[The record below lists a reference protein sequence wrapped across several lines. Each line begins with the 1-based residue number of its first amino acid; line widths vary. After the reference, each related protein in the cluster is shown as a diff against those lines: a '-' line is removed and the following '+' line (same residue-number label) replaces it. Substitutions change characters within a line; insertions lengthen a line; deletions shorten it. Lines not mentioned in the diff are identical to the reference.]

1 MLRKYFEEFMADVP
15 EQLPQLIHKSWMKKP
30 IIYDEYILLEFNF
43 PQAFSLEDIMNMFED
58 QMELII
64 LYHMVPSTSTSFG
77 HCCCAYTNPAFGHMY
92 KMNVMIDGNGLVN
105 RVTVTIFDS
114 LEFMGGDLCN
124 DLELHAKTGSFKYRQ
139 NKFEVLLLHQL
150 NSPLYAI
157 HERVLI

>member
-43 PQAFSLEDIMNMFED
+43 PQAFSLEDIMNMFEY

-139 NKFEVLLLHQL
+139 NKFEVLSYFI
-150 NSPLYAI
+150 N
-157 HERVLI
+157 

>member
-64 LYHMVPSTSTSFG
+64 LYHMVPSTSTPFG

-139 NKFEVLLLHQL
+139 NKFEVLSYFI
-150 NSPLYAI
+150 N
-157 HERVLI
+157 

>member
-15 EQLPQLIHKSWMKKP
+15 AQLPQLIHKSWMKKP

-139 NKFEVLLLHQL
+139 NKFEVLSYFI
-150 NSPLYAI
+150 N
-157 HERVLI
+157 

>member
-1 MLRKYFEEFMADVP
+1 MLRKYFEEFIADVP
-15 EQLPQLIHKSWMKKP
+15 EQLPQLIHKSCMKNR

-139 NKFEVLLLHQL
+139 NKFEVLSYFI
-150 NSPLYAI
+150 N
-157 HERVLI
+157 

>member
-64 LYHMVPSTSTSFG
+64 LYHMVPSTSFG

-92 KMNVMIDGNGLVN
+92 KMNVMIAGNGLVN

-139 NKFEVLLLHQL
+139 NKFEVLSYFI
-150 NSPLYAI
+150 N
-157 HERVLI
+157 

>member
-30 IIYDEYILLEFNF
+30 IIYDEYLLHEFNI
-43 PQAFSLEDIMNMFED
+43 PQAFSLEDIMNIYED
-58 QMELII
+58 QIELLI

-139 NKFEVLLLHQL
+139 NKFEVLSYFI
-150 NSPLYAI
+150 N
-157 HERVLI
+157 

>member
-77 HCCCAYTNPAFGHMY
+77 HCCCAYTNPAFGHMS

-139 NKFEVLLLHQL
+139 NKFEVLSYFI
-150 NSPLYAI
+150 N
-157 HERVLI
+157 

>member
-1 MLRKYFEEFMADVP
+1 MLRKFFEEFMADAP

-30 IIYDEYILLEFNF
+30 VIYDEYILLEFNF
-43 PQAFSLEDIMNMFED
+43 PQAFTLEDIMNMFED

-64 LYHMVPSTSTSFG
+64 LYHMVPSTATSFG

-92 KMNVMIDGNGLVN
+92 KMNVMTDGNGLVN
-105 RVTVTIFDS
+105 RVTVTIFNS

-139 NKFEVLLLHQL
+139 NKFEVL
-150 NSPLYAI
+150 SYFI
-157 HERVLI
+157 T

>member
-15 EQLPQLIHKSWMKKP
+15 EQLPQLIHKSRMKKP

-139 NKFEVLLLHQL
+139 NKFEVLSYFI
-150 NSPLYAI
+150 N
-157 HERVLI
+157 

>member
-77 HCCCAYTNPAFGHMY
+77 HCCCACTNPAFGHMY

-139 NKFEVLLLHQL
+139 NKFEVLSYFI
-150 NSPLYAI
+150 N
-157 HERVLI
+157 

>member
-77 HCCCAYTNPAFGHMY
+77 HYCCAYTNPAFGHMY

-139 NKFEVLLLHQL
+139 NKFEVLSYFI
-150 NSPLYAI
+150 N
-157 HERVLI
+157 

>member
-92 KMNVMIDGNGLVN
+92 KMNVMIDGNGLEWS
-105 RVTVTIFDS
+105 FQ
-114 LEFMGGDLCN
+114 GDM
-124 DLELHAKTGSFKYRQ
+124 
-139 NKFEVLLLHQL
+139 
-150 NSPLYAI
+150 
-157 HERVLI
+157 

>member
-43 PQAFSLEDIMNMFED
+43 PQAFSLQDIIKMFEY

-139 NKFEVLLLHQL
+139 NKFEVLSYFI
-150 NSPLYAI
+150 N
-157 HERVLI
+157 

>member
-1 MLRKYFEEFMADVP
+1 MLRKYFEAFMADVP

-139 NKFEVLLLHQL
+139 NKFEVLSYFI
-150 NSPLYAI
+150 N
-157 HERVLI
+157 

>member
-77 HCCCAYTNPAFGHMY
+77 HCCCAYTNPASGHMY

-139 NKFEVLLLHQL
+139 NKFEVLSYFI
-150 NSPLYAI
+150 N
-157 HERVLI
+157 

>member
-139 NKFEVLLLHQL
+139 NKLLHQL

>member
-64 LYHMVPSTSTSFG
+64 LYHMVPSTYTSFG

-139 NKFEVLLLHQL
+139 NKFEVLSYFI
-150 NSPLYAI
+150 N
-157 HERVLI
+157 

>member
-77 HCCCAYTNPAFGHMY
+77 HCSCAYTNPAFGHMY

-139 NKFEVLLLHQL
+139 NKFEVLSYFI
-150 NSPLYAI
+150 N
-157 HERVLI
+157 

>member
-77 HCCCAYTNPAFGHMY
+77 HMY

-139 NKFEVLLLHQL
+139 NKFEVLSYFI
-150 NSPLYAI
+150 N
-157 HERVLI
+157 

>member
-58 QMELII
+58 QMELIT
-64 LYHMVPSTSTSFG
+64 LYHMVPSTSTLFG

-139 NKFEVLLLHQL
+139 NKFEVLSYFI
-150 NSPLYAI
+150 N
-157 HERVLI
+157 

>member
-77 HCCCAYTNPAFGHMY
+77 HCCCAYTIPAFGHMY

-139 NKFEVLLLHQL
+139 NKFEVLSYFI
-150 NSPLYAI
+150 N
-157 HERVLI
+157 

>member
-1 MLRKYFEEFMADVP
+1 MLRQYFEEFMADVP

-139 NKFEVLLLHQL
+139 NKFEVLSYFI
-150 NSPLYAI
+150 N
-157 HERVLI
+157 

>member
-43 PQAFSLEDIMNMFED
+43 PQAVSLEDIMNMFED

-64 LYHMVPSTSTSFG
+64 LYHMVPATSTSFG

-139 NKFEVLLLHQL
+139 NKFEVLSYFI
-150 NSPLYAI
+150 N
-157 HERVLI
+157 

>member
-139 NKFEVLLLHQL
+139 NKIEVLSYFI
-150 NSPLYAI
+150 N
-157 HERVLI
+157 

>member
-30 IIYDEYILLEFNF
+30 IIYDEYILLEFHF

-139 NKFEVLLLHQL
+139 NKFEVLSYFI
-150 NSPLYAI
+150 N
-157 HERVLI
+157 

>member
-43 PQAFSLEDIMNMFED
+43 PPAFSLEDIMNMFED

-139 NKFEVLLLHQL
+139 NKFEVLSYFI
-150 NSPLYAI
+150 N
-157 HERVLI
+157 

>member
-30 IIYDEYILLEFNF
+30 IIYDKYILLEFNF

-139 NKFEVLLLHQL
+139 NKFEVLSYFI
-150 NSPLYAI
+150 N
-157 HERVLI
+157 

>member
-77 HCCCAYTNPAFGHMY
+77 HCCCAYTNPAVGHMY

-139 NKFEVLLLHQL
+139 NKFEVLSYFI
-150 NSPLYAI
+150 N
-157 HERVLI
+157 

>member
-58 QMELII
+58 QTELII

-139 NKFEVLLLHQL
+139 NKFEVLSYFI
-150 NSPLYAI
+150 N
-157 HERVLI
+157 

>member
-124 DLELHAKTGSFKYRQ
+124 DLELHAKTGSFKYRH
-139 NKFEVLLLHQL
+139 NKFEVLSYFI
-150 NSPLYAI
+150 N
-157 HERVLI
+157 

>member
-124 DLELHAKTGSFKYRQ
+124 DLELHAKTGSFKYRK
-139 NKFEVLLLHQL
+139 NKFEVLSYFI
-150 NSPLYAI
+150 N
-157 HERVLI
+157 

>member
-64 LYHMVPSTSTSFG
+64 LYHMVSSTSTSFG

-139 NKFEVLLLHQL
+139 NKFEVLSYFI
-150 NSPLYAI
+150 N
-157 HERVLI
+157 

>member
-1 MLRKYFEEFMADVP
+1 MADVP

-124 DLELHAKTGSFKYRQ
+124 DLELHAKTGSNIDKTSLRY
-139 NKFEVLLLHQL
+139 
-150 NSPLYAI
+150 
-157 HERVLI
+157 

>member
-139 NKFEVLLLHQL
+139 NKFEVLSYI
-150 NSPLYAI
+150 N
-157 HERVLI
+157 

>member
-139 NKFEVLLLHQL
+139 NKFEVL

>member
-30 IIYDEYILLEFNF
+30 IIYDENILLEFNF

-139 NKFEVLLLHQL
+139 NKFEVLSYFI
-150 NSPLYAI
+150 N
-157 HERVLI
+157 

>member
-43 PQAFSLEDIMNMFED
+43 PQAFSLEDIMNKFED

-139 NKFEVLLLHQL
+139 NKFEVLSYFI
-150 NSPLYAI
+150 N
-157 HERVLI
+157 

>member
-1 MLRKYFEEFMADVP
+1 MIVIRFVGRVFQFQAFMADVP

-139 NKFEVLLLHQL
+139 NKFEVLSYFI
-150 NSPLYAI
+150 N
-157 HERVLI
+157 

>member
-139 NKFEVLLLHQL
+139 TSSTKQPFIR
-150 NSPLYAI
+150 NS
-157 HERVLI
+157 